1 MQRNTILMGEEARLI
16 EQLNGGSYE
25 SFTLLYDRWVAR
37 LYQFAFKLVKSESIA
52 QDIVQETF
60 TRVWENRRNIN
71 PGHSFK
77 SYLFTIAYHRIADEF
92 RLQLRN
98 PLIDSYL
105 SFTSS
110 LTNENTAERNL
121 SMEEFV
127 VRLDKAKEKLT
138 DRQRQVFEMSK
149 EQNLSNAEIEQQM
162 GITNQAVRN
171 LLSAAMKTIRQELE
185 PYAPLLLLF
194 LEL

>member
-1 MQRNTILMGEEARLI
+1 MEEEDKLI
-16 EQLNGGSYE
+16 RQLNAGSYD
-25 SFTLLYDRWVAR
+25 SFTQLYDQWVAR
-37 LYQFAFKLVKSESIA
+37 LYQFVLRTVKSESVA
-52 QDIVQETF
+52 QEIVQDTF
-60 TRVWENRRNIN
+60 VRVWESRASIN
-71 PGHSFK
+71 PGKSFK
-77 SYLFTIAYHRIADEF
+77 SYLFTIAYHRIADHF
-92 RLQLRN
+92 RQQLRH

-121 SMEEFV
+121 SLEDFLKHLET
-127 VRLDKAKEKLT
+127 AKQKLT
-138 DRQRQVFEMSK
+138 PRQRIVFEMSK

-171 LLSAAMKTIRQELE
+171 LLSAAMQTIRREME